1 MGGSEWLREPVKVER
16 WWVVV
21 RDLGEERHSG
31 QREGTP
37 GVKPLD
43 KHHPRDESWSECS
56 TMITESRYQIESRC
70 QIAL

>member
-1 MGGSEWLREPVKVER
+1 MGGSESLREPVKVER

-37 GVKPLD
+37 GVKLLD

-56 TMITESRYQIESRC
+56 SNDH
-70 QIAL
+70 